1 MIYSTKTQRQALIE
15 GLHALADFLEVNQDV
30 PAPPYAYIMVFPP
43 TASDEEKRRE
53 IDAIATIIGSE
64 TETETA
70 YHHYVTSR
78 RFGPVEYRAIAIPE
92 DYRSEGK

>member
-15 GLHALADFLEVNQDV
+15 GFHALADFLEVNQEV

-43 TASDEEKRRE
+43 SSPDEEKRRE
-53 IDAIATIIGSE
+53 IDSIAARLGSE
-64 TETETA
+64 PETEPA
-70 YHHYVTSR
+70 CHHYVASR

-92 DYRSEGK
+92 DDHGEGK